1 MECGYETSTKKV
13 VRIFLSI
20 KVVRVAGIIS
30 KIACIKYHVPDLSF
44 ELLLKMKGSKCLVH
58 IKYCITLST
67 PTIQAPCSSLTS
79 VHPSLAL
86 HIPPV
91 LRSVLHHPPVV

>member
-1 MECGYETSTKKV
+1 MKCGYETSIKKV

-44 ELLLKMKGSKCLVH
+44 ELLLKMKGSECLVH

-67 PTIQAPCSSLTS
+67 PTNISPML
-79 VHPSLAL
+79 LLDAL
-86 HIPPV
+86 HIRPAF
-91 LRSVLHHPPVV
+91 RAVLHHPPV